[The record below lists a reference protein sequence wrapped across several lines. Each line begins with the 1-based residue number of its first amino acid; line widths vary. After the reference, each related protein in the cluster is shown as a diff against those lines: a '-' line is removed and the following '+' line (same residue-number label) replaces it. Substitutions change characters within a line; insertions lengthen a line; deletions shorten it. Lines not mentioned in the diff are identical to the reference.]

1 MFMTVLKSIFGGGN
15 KTKVDAPKG
24 GRGSES
30 VMFKPKNSMMDDIKM
45 DLGIMPKNDVYYRDL
60 AERSRR
66 SQEANAK
73 MMASMAKNDKPST
86 TQSAPTPAPQT
97 PTSPAPQPPQPPQP
111 PSGGSTPGDAEQEV
125 IDQVNDQQNA
135 SSGSSQAGGTIAT
148 TAAGLL
154 SGDDAALRR
163 RRRLQGSGLIS

>member
-1 MFMTVLKSIFGGGN
+1 MFMAALKNIFGGGN

-24 GRGSES
+24 GRGSEG
-30 VMFKPKNSMMDDIKM
+30 VMSKPKNSMMDDIKM

-60 AERSRR
+60 ADRTRR
-66 SQEANAK
+66 SQEAMER
-73 MMASMAKNDKPST
+73 MMASKKEDNKPST
-86 TQSAPTPAPQT
+86 SQSASTSTTSTSTSTAPK
-97 PTSPAPQPPQPPQP
+97 PPLP
-111 PSGGSTPGDAEQEV
+111 PSEVSTPGDAEQEV
-125 IDQVNDQQNA
+125 IDQVSDQQNP